1 MIEAYSPSAPVKTGL
16 IPVASC
22 AVDRQVGR
30 VDSRAGQRGAELI
43 AEDIAADA
51 ADQEGAGAVEGGL
64 RRLVAGLPAGREGH
78 AMTDDAL
85 ALAGEPVGR
94 RDHVHMDA
102 ADDADARRRLSA
114 HPSQR

>member
-1 MIEAYSPSAPVKTGL
+1 MSTPVLCQG
-16 IPVASC
+16 
-22 AVDRQVGR
+22 
-30 VDSRAGQRGAELI
+30 GAELI
-43 AEDIAADA
+43 AEDVAADA
-51 ADQEGAGAVEGGL
+51 ADEEGAGAVEGGL

-114 HPSQR
+114 HPSQRVTSCSSACSASASWRVCSSAS